1 MLKSEKIAA
10 VIFDV
15 DGTILDSM
23 PMWMHVSERYL
34 ATLGIVSDE
43 DLDKRFL
50 AETIEVVAAYM
61 KQKFSLPLT
70 EEEIQQGIQKVVSD
84 FYFYQAQMKP
94 GLKEL
99 IISLHE
105 KKIPMVVASSGI
117 KELIEA
123 AFTRLDILQYFGAVL
138 TGNKNDTGVFEQCLD
153 VLGTKPEET
162 FVFEDG
168 IHAIKTAKKMGL
180 KTVAVKDVQDNYA
193 EIALLAD
200 YELEDFCAR

>member
-1 MLKSEKIAA
+1 MLKNEKIAA

-15 DGTILDSM
+15 DGTILDTM

-50 AETIEVVAAYM
+50 AETIEVVASYM
-61 KQKFSLPLT
+61 KQKFGLPLT

-84 FYFYQAQMKP
+84 FYFEQAQMKP
-94 GLKEL
+94 GLMEL
-99 IISLHE
+99 IVSLHE
-105 KKIPMVVASSGI
+105 KKIPMIVASSGI

-123 AFTRLDILQYFGAVL
+123 AFTRLDILKYFGGVF
-138 TGNKNDTGVFEQCLD
+138 TGNKNDTGLFSRCLD
-153 VLGTKPEET
+153 FLGTRPEET

-168 IHAIKTAKKMGL
+168 IHAIKTARKMGL
-180 KTVAVKDVQDNYA
+180 KTVAVKDIQDNYA
-193 EIALLAD
+193 EIAAFAD
-200 YELEDFCAR
+200 YELEDFCTI